1 MVILIS
7 LPWLLVLCFYNIF
20 FLLADKRLK
29 QDMKSLHYQILTA
42 VQGIQL
48 QNEAMQSKAL
58 TLAFQ
63 SCNTNSVML
72 NISNTD
78 RLSSIPKYKHFFFLL
93 VVRSSRSPE
102 VSGRVQVTLDFLRAD
117 NLSLALVL
125 IAADARLLSWLSC
138 NIFIL

>member
-1 MVILIS
+1 
-7 LPWLLVLCFYNIF
+7 
-20 FLLADKRLK
+20 
-29 QDMKSLHYQILTA
+29 MKSLHSFALELSEDFQHQYKACLYQILTA

-72 NISNTD
+72 NISNID